1 MFDSRE
7 IGLQLLQSILDSAL
21 KMGTTFAILKT
32 FGNVPLKNQL
42 LISSDNG
49 PDKVSL
55 ASLRIFV
62 GMLLGPK
69 DLLTCSSCIDLQT
82 SSGVVGEMKKVSV
95 MGSLRKLFFSW
106 EDFFLNIFANAGKK
120 VIEILSNVFGV

>member
-7 IGLQLLQSILDSAL
+7 IGLLLLESILDSAL

-32 FGNVPLKNQL
+32 FGDVPLKNDL

-69 DLLTCSSCIDLQT
+69 DLLTCSSCIDL
-82 SSGVVGEMKKVSV
+82 
-95 MGSLRKLFFSW
+95 
-106 EDFFLNIFANAGKK
+106 
-120 VIEILSNVFGV
+120 

>member
-1 MFDSRE
+1 MFNSRE
-7 IGLQLLQSILDSAL
+7 IGLSLLQSILDSAL
-21 KMGTTFAILKT
+21 NMGTTFAILKT
-32 FGNVPLKNQL
+32 SVNIPLKTDL

-69 DLLTCSSCIDLQT
+69 DLLTCSSCIDL
-82 SSGVVGEMKKVSV
+82 
-95 MGSLRKLFFSW
+95 
-106 EDFFLNIFANAGKK
+106 
-120 VIEILSNVFGV
+120 

>member
-7 IGLQLLQSILDSAL
+7 IGLLLLQSILDSAL

-32 FGNVPLKNQL
+32 FGNVPLKNDL

-62 GMLLGPK
+62 GMLFGPK
-69 DLLTCSSCIDLQT
+69 GLLTCSSYIDL
-82 SSGVVGEMKKVSV
+82 
-95 MGSLRKLFFSW
+95 
-106 EDFFLNIFANAGKK
+106 
-120 VIEILSNVFGV
+120 

>member
-1 MFDSRE
+1 MLDSRE
-7 IGLQLLQSILDSAL
+7 IGLYLLQSILDSAL

-32 FGNVPLKNQL
+32 FGNVPLKNDL

-62 GMLLGPK
+62 GMLFGPK
-69 DLLTCSSCIDLQT
+69 GLLTCSSYIDL
-82 SSGVVGEMKKVSV
+82 
-95 MGSLRKLFFSW
+95 
-106 EDFFLNIFANAGKK
+106 
-120 VIEILSNVFGV
+120 